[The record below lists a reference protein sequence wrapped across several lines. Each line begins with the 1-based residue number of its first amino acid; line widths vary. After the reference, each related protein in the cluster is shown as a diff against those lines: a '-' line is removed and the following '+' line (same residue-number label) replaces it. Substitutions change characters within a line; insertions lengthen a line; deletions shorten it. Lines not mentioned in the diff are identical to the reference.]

1 MDRIDESLKPEI
13 AKWAANYDH
22 RLKLGNKPIYH
33 LEAFVAKV
41 MFVQVN
47 FTLSF
52 DIGLTRTSSDHLV
65 HACRRV
71 SWKDSWSE
79 RPAVGEYSDVVSIS
93 GLKSPSYLQARG
105 CIFRASPPK
114 QLLRSKLLLRFFA
127 RFADS
132 PR

>member
-41 MFVQVN
+41 MFVQVSL
-47 FTLSF
+47 TLSF
-52 DIGLTRTSSDHLV
+52 DIGLTRPSTDHLF

-79 RPAVGEYSDVVSIS
+79 RLAAVNCSDVVSIS
-93 GLKSPSYLQARG
+93 GLVVPIYLQARG
-105 CIFRASPPK
+105 WVCCTPCTNNAKIEAS
-114 QLLRSKLLLRFFA
+114 LAALRPLCG
-127 RFADS
+127 
-132 PR
+132 